1 MNFSTKNI
9 LKIILK
15 YSNEINTFENRKI
28 LFDELNNTFFYD
40 NIAEFIDTSN
50 DYSRFKYISS
60 NELRM
65 MIKYKNT
72 EYNILAFKID
82 VLPKIIR
89 FRKLIKINK
98 TNETV

>member
-1 MNFSTKNI
+1 MKFSTKNI

-15 YSNEINTFENRKI
+15 YSNELYTFENRKL

-40 NIAEFIDTSN
+40 NIAEFIDKSE

-65 MIKYKNT
+65 MIKYKNNQ
-72 EYNILAFKID
+72 YNILAFKTD

-89 FRKLIKINK
+89 IRKLLKISE
-98 TNETV
+98 NE